1 MNQQEIGHI
10 IRQRR
15 MDLSLNQE
23 DLSEM
28 ASVTTKTIFS
38 IERGKGNTSL
48 STLQKL
54 LEVLGLEIFIQI
66 KKIDE

>member
-15 MDLSLNQE
+15 LDLTLKQE

-28 ASVTTKTIFS
+28 AGVTTKTIFS
-38 IERGKGNTSL
+38 IESGKGNTSL
-48 STLQKL
+48 TTLQKL
-54 LEVLGLEIFIQI
+54 LEVLGLEVFIQI